1 MVDVER
7 FRALL
12 AADDSGVVGHAV
24 AALDGG
30 ADVVAVATKVRA
42 RFPELPAPVAALA
55 VTQARLRRR
64 ARTKFGDDADR
75 MWFTPDGLEQ
85 ATRTAVARHRARRFA
100 KFAAEVGRS
109 PKIAD
114 LGCGIGAD
122 LHALAAA
129 GGTVTG
135 FDRDA
140 LTVEVARANIAA
152 LQVSRA
158 AVRCLDAE
166 AVDRS
171 GFDAAFLDPARRSG
185 GRRTFD
191 VRAYSPPW
199 RFVTEVLATMPAA
212 AKVAPGIAHE
222 LVPPGVAVE
231 WVSFRGELK
240 EAVLWSG
247 ALAADAAPRTATLL
261 PTGTSLVAADRQLR
275 PPVGPPL
282 RYLYD
287 PDPAVVRAHLIA
299 ELAELIGGRQ
309 LDPTTA
315 YLTTD
320 DLIVTPF
327 ARALQVEQVL
337 PFSRKGLQHALRARD
352 AGAVTIMKRG
362 SAVDVDQLRRQLRLT
377 GGRHLI
383 VVLALIGGRRQAVL
397 ARPAESMT
405 PAVAGQ
411 M

>member
-1 MVDVER
+1 MDVDS

-12 AADDSGVVGHAV
+12 GAGDSGVVGHAV
-24 AALDGG
+24 AALDAG
-30 ADVVAVATKVRA
+30 ADLVTVATKVRA
-42 RFPELPAPVAALA
+42 RFPELAAPVAALA

-64 ARTKFGDDADR
+64 ARAKFGDDADR

-100 KFAAEVGRS
+100 GFAADLGRS

-140 LTVEVARANIAA
+140 LTVEVARANITA
-152 LQVSRA
+152 LNVPQA
-158 AVRCLDAE
+158 AVRCLDVE
-166 AVDRS
+166 AADRT

-199 RFVTEVLATMPAA
+199 RFLTDVLATMPAA

-247 ALAADAAPRTATLL
+247 ALAAGAAQRMATLL
-261 PTGTSLVAADRQLR
+261 PAGHSLVAADRQHQ
-275 PPVGPPL
+275 PPSGPPL
-282 RYLYD
+282 RYLYE
-287 PDPAVVRAHLIA
+287 PDPAVVRAHLVA

-315 YLTTD
+315 YLTAD
-320 DLIVTPF
+320 DLIATPF
-327 ARALQVEQVL
+327 ARAFQVEEVL
-337 PFSRKGLQHALRARD
+337 PFSRKGLQQALRAQD
-352 AGAVTIMKRG
+352 AGSVTIMKRG
-362 SAVDVDQLRRQLRLT
+362 SAVDVEQLRRQLRLT
-377 GGRHLI
+377 GGRHLV
-383 VVLALIGGRRQAVL
+383 VVLALVGGRRKAVL
-397 ARPAESMT
+397 ARPAASMT
-405 PAVAGQ
+405 PAASQ
-411 M
+411 QQ